1 MALTILKQ
9 PDIGEEFGRGLGTG
23 LQTGLQSLLSSRL
36 KQMEQRGISSGLQ
49 ALGYS
54 PQESLALSGLPSPVL
69 QQIIKQLPQA
79 EQRSF
84 LQSQGLPPEIVSFAP
99 PAQKAF
105 IQQLLPYVQES
116 ELNKL
121 LSESGPNYLAQQ
133 QAQNSQLLKEEQGLG
148 DNLSLQEKVNKPQE
162 KEEVILKQKEFTTE
176 PNESFKET
184 KKEIKDF
191 SNAQPNDYE
200 LAPGAKG
207 FREVAA
213 IDKKLQNAQL
223 SGTQRSLL
231 KKQKEQLIEKA
242 EKKQA
247 AIDKRVDPYRRKL
260 TDLAKGAEENNL
272 TLEKMLRLINND
284 GVAGP
289 LTGNILDLLKEGVT
303 VAGYPLSLNID
314 LFGLTSS
321 GTQEFK
327 KLSTGL
333 IRNVKDIFGSRISN
347 QELRTFMDT
356 IPTLNQSDEG
366 KRRVIRDMRLLNEGY
381 VLRKKAMDEILAE
394 NGGYAPHNLEDLVDK
409 RSKQSLDKLSD
420 QFRKSYVSPQEL
432 AREYKVRKRGLLGLP
447 VSAVETLLESLRV

>member
-23 LQTGLQSLLSSRL
+23 LHTGLQGLLGSRL
-36 KQMEQRGISSGLQ
+36 KQMEQRSVSSGLQ
-49 ALGYS
+49 ALGYT
-54 PQESLALSGLPSPVL
+54 PQQASALSGLPSPIL
-69 QQIIKQLPQA
+69 QQLIKQLPQG

-99 PAQKAF
+99 AAQKAF
-105 IQQLLPYVQES
+105 IQQLLPQVQEA
-116 ELNKL
+116 ELSKL
-121 LSESGPNYLAQQ
+121 LAGSGPNYLPQQ
-133 QAQNSQLLKEEQGLG
+133 EAQNSQLLKEDEGLG
-148 DNLSLQEKVNKPQE
+148 GNLSLQEKVNTPLE
-162 KEEVILKQKEFTTE
+162 KEQVILKQKEFTTE
-176 PNESFKET
+176 PNESFKQT

-200 LAPGAKG
+200 LAPAAKG

-213 IDKKLQNAQL
+213 IDKKLQSAQL
-223 SGTQRSLL
+223 SGAQRSLL
-231 KKQKEQLIEKA
+231 KKQKEQIVEKA

-247 AIDKRVDPYRRKL
+247 VIDKRVDPFKRKL

-272 TLEKMLRLINND
+272 TLEKMLNLINND

-289 LTGNILDLLKEGVT
+289 LTGNVLDLLKEGIT
-303 VAGYPLSLNID
+303 VAGFPLSLNID

-381 VLRKKAMDEILAE
+381 VVRKKAMDELLAE
-394 NGGYAPHNLEDLVDK
+394 NGGYAPHNLEDLVEK
-409 RSKQSLDKLSD
+409 RARPALDKLSQD
-420 QFRKSYVSPQEL
+420 FKRSYVSPQQL
-432 AREYKVRKRGLLGLP
+432 AKEYKSRKQGILGVP
-447 VSAVETLLESLRV
+447 FSTVESLLESLRV